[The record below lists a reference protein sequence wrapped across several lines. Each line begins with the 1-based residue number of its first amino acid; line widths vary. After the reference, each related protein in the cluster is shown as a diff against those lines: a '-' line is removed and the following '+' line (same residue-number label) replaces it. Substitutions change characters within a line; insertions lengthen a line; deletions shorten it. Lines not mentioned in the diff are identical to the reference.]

1 MEEFTK
7 RIITL
12 LIMVLLF
19 SSSLTSISANNS
31 NSTYIDEVFEDVSY
45 IEIVIEEHEASLTRE
60 MTTKTA
66 RKTAPYKDSNG
77 NELWTFYVSG
87 IFKYDGTTSI
97 CTSSVVNA
105 SSLNTNWK
113 IYSKSATK
121 SNATASA
128 TCTAKQYT
136 LGICVKTVT
145 RNLSLTCSPNGTL
158 S

>member
-1 MEEFTK
+1 MK
-7 RIITL
+7 KIITV

-19 SSSLTSISANNS
+19 LSSLTSISANNS
-31 NSTYIDEVFEDVSY
+31 TRTYIDEVFEDGSY
-45 IEIVIEEHEASLTRE
+45 IEIVIEEHETSSLTRE
-60 MTTKTA
+60 MTTKTGK
-66 RKTAPYKDSNG
+66 KTATYKDSNG

-87 IFKYDGTTSI
+87 IFKYDGSTST

-105 SSLNTNWK
+105 SSLNSNWK
-113 IYSKSATK
+113 IHSKSATK

>member
-1 MEEFTK
+1 MIFKAQKLLQKKSQLNNMEEFTK
-7 RIITL
+7 KIITL

-19 SSSLTSISANNS
+19 SSSLTSI
-31 NSTYIDEVFEDVSY
+31 
-45 IEIVIEEHEASLTRE
+45 
-60 MTTKTA
+60 
-66 RKTAPYKDSNG
+66 
-77 NELWTFYVSG
+77 
-87 IFKYDGTTSI
+87 FKYDGTTSI
-97 CTSSVVNA
+97 CTSSIVNA

-113 IYSKSATK
+113 IHSKSATK

-136 LGICVKTVT
+136 LGICVKTIT